1 MSRKDYSRYTDYE
14 NYTMLSDRELEVL
27 KMKNSGVTNEKIAE
41 SIGVK
46 YNTVSIYLTK
56 ATQKIDGVYDY
67 DVERAYKNNG
77 AKKRREDPEYRQKYN
92 EYAREYY
99 RKNHNTPRKK
109 KQPRALTD
117 QEIEERRKYYRDYY
131 RKRHPKKERKKKS
144 IVKKELYASS
154 NRRAEKIIDEMSSG
168 KTVMEIAKEQGC
180 TTQNIY
186 GILKSYRKRT
196 ENIPGE

>member
-1 MSRKDYSRYTDYE
+1 M
-14 NYTMLSDRELEVL
+14 
-27 KMKNSGVTNEKIAE
+27 
-41 SIGVK
+41 
-46 YNTVSIYLTK
+46 SIYLTK

-67 DVERAYKNNG
+67 DREREYKNNG

-109 KQPRALTD
+109 KQSRALTA

-154 NRRAEKIIDEMSSG
+154 NRRAEKIIAEMSSG
-168 KTVMEIAKEQGC
+168 KTVREIAKEQGC
-180 TTQNIY
+180 TIQNIY
-186 GILKSYRKRT
+186 EILSTYRKRIK
-196 ENIPGE
+196 NNPGE